1 MASDSLL
8 CNLCSKIIHSPV
20 YYKIYDDSY
29 FFHSLDEGYTDD
41 RLSHGQ
47 CDSCDVDGRDSG
59 DSWVKLNRDR
69 EFVRL
74 MCYFLCGLSSHGTY
88 VQKVHIDKNFDLK
101 SRPKSRDSR
110 SFYPPVHLWFKTNFS
125 KYYKNMLKIRMYN
138 LWPTTSPINSIIP
151 QIVTIPL
158 NPHILWIP
166 NIELST
172 LISVQNPLDDGFFYN
187 LRYIFTPFS

>member
-1 MASDSLL
+1 MRATRTMVSRMDSVTQVMWMGGT
-8 CNLCSKIIHSPV
+8 K
-20 YYKIYDDSY
+20 
-29 FFHSLDEGYTDD
+29 
-41 RLSHGQ
+41 
-47 CDSCDVDGRDSG
+47 G

-172 LISVQNPLDDGFFYN
+172 LISVQNPLDDEFF
-187 LRYIFTPFS
+187 L